1 MVSNKRTVCAGLLL
15 LAALF
20 LLVSVTDDSE
30 ASTYT
35 VDNLGGS
42 DYTNIT
48 QAVDNASAGDTI
60 RVASRT
66 YYDAVDVDKR
76 LTLIGGNYGVD
87 MGDLYDC
94 NNGDIVTQYRFDE
107 EAGDTVYNS
116 LWCEDRDWEDL
127 NGSVEGASWATGFRD
142 IKIGF
147 NSLKRVVTN
156 FTLQVFVV
164 FYSLIRNIKVVN
176 AC

>member
-48 QAVDNASAGDTI
+48 QAVDNASAGDTS

-76 LTLIGGNYGVD
+76 LTLIGGNYGISMNGLYNYCYDADVI
-87 MGDLYDC
+87 GYYRWGKNVCSICCFNAYYIWCPDL
-94 NNGDIVTQYRFDE
+94 
-107 EAGDTVYNS
+107 A
-116 LWCEDRDWEDL
+116 
-127 NGSVEGASWATGFRD
+127 
-142 IKIGF
+142 
-147 NSLKRVVTN
+147 
-156 FTLQVFVV
+156 
-164 FYSLIRNIKVVN
+164 
-176 AC
+176 